1 MKYVRQIT
9 QAIITS
15 VYKVYMSEMPAVPIE
30 VLPYIRG
37 IQFVLSSY
45 EGYTKGKR
53 READKLIRDE
63 IKRAGTRAR
72 NHLSNIQDIAFKRDK
87 MEIARIAKL
96 ANNEIDSLI
105 EDVDKSVSGMNHAF
119 FSGSRSVKVSD
130 LKSLIKHDHDVIEMV
145 TKAINIANS
154 AEHAFNT
161 SKGEEEVLNLIQQ
174 CQQMVTSCQGF
185 FNSRNKILGGLRQ
198 KTK

>member
-1 MKYVRQIT
+1 
-9 QAIITS
+9 
-15 VYKVYMSEMPAVPIE
+15 MPAVPIE

-37 IQFVLSSY
+37 IQLVLSSY

-72 NHLSNIQDIAFKRDK
+72 NHISNIQDIAFKTDK
-87 MEIARIAKL
+87 LTVAKIAKL
-96 ANNEIDSLI
+96 AATEIDSLI
-105 EDVDKSVSGMNHAF
+105 EDVDKSVTGMNHAF
-119 FSGSRSVKVSD
+119 FAGSRSAKVSD

-154 AEHAFNT
+154 AEHAFSSN
-161 SKGEEEVLNLIQQ
+161 KNDEEVTNLIQQ
-174 CQQMVTSCQGF
+174 CQQMITSCQGF

-198 KTK
+198 KAK

>member
-1 MKYVRQIT
+1 M
-9 QAIITS
+9 
-15 VYKVYMSEMPAVPIE
+15 YKGNMRTMPAIPIE

-37 IQFVLSSY
+37 IQLVLSRY

-53 READKLIRDE
+53 READKLIREE

-72 NHLSNIQDIAFKRDK
+72 NHISNIHDIAFKTERLS
-87 MEIARIAKL
+87 IAKIAKL
-96 ANNEIDSLI
+96 ATTEIDSLI

-119 FSGSRSVKVSD
+119 FAGSRSVKVSD
-130 LKSLIKHDHDVIEMV
+130 LKNLIKHDHDVIEMV

-154 AEHAFNT
+154 AEHAFSSNKT
-161 SKGEEEVLNLIQQ
+161 DDDVTNLIQQ
-174 CQQMVTSCQGF
+174 CQQMITSCQGY

>member
-1 MKYVRQIT
+1 
-9 QAIITS
+9 
-15 VYKVYMSEMPAVPIE
+15 MPVVPIE
-30 VLPYIRG
+30 VLPYVRG
-37 IQFVLSSY
+37 IQLVLSSY

-72 NHLSNIQDIAFKRDK
+72 NHLINIQDVAFKSDK
-87 MEIARIAKL
+87 INIAKVAKL
-96 ANNEIDSLI
+96 ATTGIDELI
-105 EDVDKSVSGMNHAF
+105 EDVDKSVTGMNHAF
-119 FSGSRSVKVSD
+119 FSGSRSAKVSD
-130 LKSLIKHDHDVIEMV
+130 LKKLIKHDHDAIEMV

-154 AEHAFNT
+154 AEHAFSTNL
-161 SKGEEEVLNLIQQ
+161 SDEEVQGLVQQ
-174 CQQMVTSCQGF
+174 CQQMITSCQGF

>member
-1 MKYVRQIT
+1 
-9 QAIITS
+9 
-15 VYKVYMSEMPAVPIE
+15 MPAVPIE

-37 IQFVLSSY
+37 IQLVLSSY

-53 READKLIRDE
+53 READGLIRDE

-72 NHLSNIQDIAFKRDK
+72 NHLSNIQDIAFKSDK
-87 MEIARIAKL
+87 MDIAKIAKL
-96 ANNEIDSLI
+96 GTSEIDNLI
-105 EDVDKSVSGMNHAF
+105 EDVDKSVTGMNHAF
-119 FSGSRSVKVSD
+119 FSGARSVKVSD
-130 LKSLIKHDHDVIEMV
+130 LKKLIKHDHDVIEMV

-154 AEHAFNT
+154 AEHAFST
-161 SKGEEEVLNLIQQ
+161 STPDEEVKNLIQQ
-174 CQQMVTSCQGF
+174 CQQMITSCQGF

>member
-1 MKYVRQIT
+1 M
-9 QAIITS
+9 
-15 VYKVYMSEMPAVPIE
+15 YKVYMSEMPAVPIE

-53 READKLIRDE
+53 RDADKLIRDE

-119 FSGSRSVKVSD
+119 FSGSRSVRVSD

-161 SKGEEEVLNLIQQ
+161 SKGDEEVLNLIQQ

-185 FNSRNKILGGLRQ
+185 FNARNKILGGLRQ

>member
-1 MKYVRQIT
+1 M
-9 QAIITS
+9 
-15 VYKVYMSEMPAVPIE
+15 YKVYMSEMPAVPIE

-96 ANNEIDSLI
+96 AKLHLDEEQIINYTKNINEILTY
-105 EDVDKSVSGMNHAF
+105 M
-119 FSGSRSVKVSD
+119 
-130 LKSLIKHDHDVIEMV
+130 
-145 TKAINIANS
+145 
-154 AEHAFNT
+154 
-161 SKGEEEVLNLIQQ
+161 
-174 CQQMVTSCQGF
+174 
-185 FNSRNKILGGLRQ
+185 
-198 KTK
+198 

>member
-1 MKYVRQIT
+1 MNKIY
-9 QAIITS
+9 S
-15 VYKVYMSEMPAVPIE
+15 SHMPVVPIE
-30 VLPYIRG
+30 VLPYVRG
-37 IQFVLSSY
+37 IQLVLSSY

-72 NHLSNIQDIAFKRDK
+72 NHLINIQDVAFKSDK
-87 MEIARIAKL
+87 INIAKVAKL
-96 ANNEIDSLI
+96 ATTEIDELI
-105 EDVDKSVSGMNHAF
+105 EDVDKSVTGMNHAF
-119 FSGSRSVKVSD
+119 FSGSRSAKVSD
-130 LKSLIKHDHDVIEMV
+130 LKKLIKHDHDAIEMV

-154 AEHAFNT
+154 AEHAFSTNL
-161 SKGEEEVLNLIQQ
+161 SDEEVQGLVQQ
-174 CQQMVTSCQGF
+174 CQQMITSCQGF